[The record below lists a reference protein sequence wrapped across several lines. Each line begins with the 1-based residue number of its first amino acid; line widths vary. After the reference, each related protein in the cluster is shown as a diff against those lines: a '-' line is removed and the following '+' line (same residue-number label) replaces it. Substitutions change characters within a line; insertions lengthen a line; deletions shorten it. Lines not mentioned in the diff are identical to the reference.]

1 MAYILKAF
9 PRFGFAMECLRDARY
24 RRGAGRE
31 LEEFILSLEFVQ
43 LLDDVVSEGAHL
55 FALLKGCKSPH

>member
-1 MAYILKAF
+1 
-9 PRFGFAMECLRDARY
+9 MECLRDARY
-24 RRGAGRE
+24 QRGAGRE

-43 LLDDVVSEGAHL
+43 LLDDVVSEGAYL